1 MRPLALLCAAAACP
15 TGAGAGCGAPT
26 ETRTLEHPSL
36 DSALTMRIGS
46 KLTDSTLNMTE
57 VLWLGPENRH
67 VYLGSP
73 SITKA
78 PSGRLLV

>member
-1 MRPLALLCAAAACP
+1 MQPSRFFELCAPSCVSPARPLP
-15 TGAGAGCGAPT
+15 VRWGQT
-26 ETRTLEHPSL
+26 SL

-46 KLTDSTLNMTE
+46 KLADSTLNMTE
-57 VLWLGPENRH
+57 VLWLGPENRQ